1 MKPCNACLCNNICL
15 NSKFN
20 KKSAY
25 VPTTYSQKRLSSKS
39 NVNYHNYIIII
50 NEWQIFNLFQIDRTF
65 FNLIQF
71 KLECTCVWSQYTLF
85 CILNC
90 KWHTCISW
98 SMFHCFYEK
107 NFFYQLI
114 NDFYLQLKNWRLFF
128 YYSNVHFFLGD
139 VYLIYFTIFQE
150 ILIKYEVIFLAML
163 WCSAHLQY
171 TFLSFQ
177 WWNLPTDSVYG
188 VDTCALRT
196 KLYCSTERRPTL
208 WSSNTSM
215 KLMI

>member
-20 KKSAY
+20 KKWAY

-39 NVNYHNYIIII
+39 NVNYHNYSFII
-50 NEWQIFNLFQIDRTF
+50 NECQIFNLFQIDRTSF
-65 FNLIQF
+65 ILIQF
-71 KLECTCVWSQYTLF
+71 KIECTCVWSQYTLF
-85 CILNC
+85 FILNR
-90 KWHTCISW
+90 KWHTCFSW
-98 SMFHCFYEK
+98 SLFRCFYE
-107 NFFYQLI
+107 NIFFYQLI
-114 NDFYLQLKNWRLFF
+114 IYFYQRLKNWRLFF

-139 VYLIYFTIFQE
+139 VFQIYFTIFPE

-177 WWNLPTDSVYG
+177 WWNLPTESVYG

-215 KLMI
+215 KFMI

>member
-1 MKPCNACLCNNICL
+1 MYMCVITVHTILH
-15 NSKFN
+15 F
-20 KKSAY
+20 KSQMTHVFFLVI
-25 VPTTYSQKRLSSKS
+25 VP
-39 NVNYHNYIIII
+39 
-50 NEWQIFNLFQIDRTF
+50 LF
-65 FNLIQF
+65 LW
-71 KLECTCVWSQYTLF
+71 KY
-85 CILNC
+85 
-90 KWHTCISW
+90 
-98 SMFHCFYEK
+98 
-107 NFFYQLI
+107 FFYQLI
-114 NDFYLQLKNWRLFF
+114 YFYQRLKNWRLFF

-139 VYLIYFTIFQE
+139 VFQIYFTIFPE
-150 ILIKYEVIFLAML
+150 ILIKYEVIFLAMS

-177 WWNLPTDSVYG
+177 WWNLPTESVYG

>member
-20 KKSAY
+20 KKWAY
-25 VPTTYSQKRLSSKS
+25 VTTTYSQKRLSSKS

-114 NDFYLQLKNWRLFF
+114 NDFYQRLKNWRLFSTILMYISF
-128 YYSNVHFFLGD
+128 WEMCTRSILPFFR
-139 VYLIYFTIFQE
+139 
-150 ILIKYEVIFLAML
+150 KYWLNMKLFFLAML

-177 WWNLPTDSVYG
+177 WWNLPTESVYG

>member
-1 MKPCNACLCNNICL
+1 MYMCVITVHTILH
-15 NSKFN
+15 SKLQMTHVYFLVNVPLFLWKIFFLSIN
-20 KKSAY
+20 KWF
-25 VPTTYSQKRLSSKS
+25 LST
-39 NVNYHNYIIII
+39 I
-50 NEWQIFNLFQIDRTF
+50 E
-65 FNLIQF
+65 
-71 KLECTCVWSQYTLF
+71 KLKT
-85 CILNC
+85 
-90 KWHTCISW
+90 
-98 SMFHCFYEK
+98 
-107 NFFYQLI
+107 
-114 NDFYLQLKNWRLFF
+114 FF

-139 VYLIYFTIFQE
+139 VFQIYFTIFPE

-177 WWNLPTDSVYG
+177 WWNLPTESVYG